1 MARKRMVTRTIE
13 QTTAQVMAL
22 DVTTVEVQV
31 KSYSIG
37 GRFNDEELLKKL
49 KKLYE
54 TDTLKLVH
62 IESQTCEEVLLGMD
76 EEDFIRLAQVLPPR
90 NANKNED

>member
-13 QTTAQVMAL
+13 QTTAQVMTL
-22 DVTTVEVQV
+22 DVTTAEVQV
-31 KSYSIG
+31 KAYSIG

-49 KKLYE
+49 KKLFE

>member
-13 QTTAQVMAL
+13 QTTSQVMTL
-22 DVTTVEVQV
+22 DVTTAEVQV
-31 KSYSIG
+31 KSYPIS

-49 KKLYE
+49 KKLFE

>member
-13 QTTAQVMAL
+13 QTTAQVMTL
-22 DVTTVEVQV
+22 DVTTAEVQV
-31 KSYSIG
+31 KAYSIG
-37 GRFNDEELLKKL
+37 GRFNGEELLKKL
-49 KKLYE
+49 KKLFE

-76 EEDFIRLAQVLPPR
+76 EEDFIRIAQVLPPR